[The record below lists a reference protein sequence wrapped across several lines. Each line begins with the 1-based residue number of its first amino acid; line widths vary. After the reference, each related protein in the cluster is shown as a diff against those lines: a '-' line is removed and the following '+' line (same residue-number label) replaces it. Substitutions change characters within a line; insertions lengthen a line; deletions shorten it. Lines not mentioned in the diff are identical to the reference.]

1 MCPVSDRDAM
11 IAGMSPAL
19 DAKTYVFASVEDEEL
34 LPRAIAMIREAEGL
48 SLILPLETAAEL
60 GLPVDLP
67 MRRIIL
73 NVHSALDG
81 VGLTAAVSATLAGLG
96 IPCNVVAGFHHDHVF
111 VPADRA
117 DEALGALRARAAVGR
132 EG

>member
-19 DAKTYVFASVEDEEL
+19 DAKTYVFATVEDEEL

-48 SLILPLETAAEL
+48 SLILPLETASEL

-96 IPCNVVAGFHHDHVF
+96 IPCNVVAGFYHDHVF
-111 VPADRA
+111 IPADRA